1 MLYLLYILDSQFV
14 ISARIWLEGLI
25 FTYKRGRL
33 SATSYRSDA
42 AGRCCRGRKRGEK
55 IKTGRIIGIACGISV
70 YCACHQV
77 LKSVFQRRERREWE
91 GEETEGGGKP
101 LGLIVGT
108 GELEDTRGLYPAY
121 PLSTPRT
128 SIAVIPSPFLVISR
142 AIVVA
147 LFIMAL
153 QQRRSKRAARP
164 LSKAVTDNRSRRRRA
179 PTIVIFILPES
190 SFIFPRLG

>member
-14 ISARIWLEGLI
+14 ISVRIWLEGLI

-77 LKSVFQRRERREWE
+77 LKSVFQRSEKREWE
-91 GEETEGGGKP
+91 RERGDRGWRETIGTHRRDWRTWRHEGIILSYHP
-101 LGLIVGT
+101 PI
-108 GELEDTRGLYPAY
+108 LYQRQERLLLWY
-121 PLSTPRT
+121 LVLS
-128 SIAVIPSPFLVISR
+128 L
-142 AIVVA
+142 
-147 LFIMAL
+147 
-153 QQRRSKRAARP
+153 
-164 LSKAVTDNRSRRRRA
+164 
-179 PTIVIFILPES
+179 
-190 SFIFPRLG
+190 